1 MPELNFGFNCLH
13 IFKISTSDILE
24 NSKLTELLSARN
36 VSNETSDSPI
46 SEARFGPI

>member
-1 MPELNFGFNCLH
+1 MPELSFGFSCLH

-24 NSKLTELLSARN
+24 NSKLTELFSVRN